1 MESGARPEPAS
12 AAGLESTVQPHLTS
26 RRELP
31 PGEIVGRYRIVRL
44 LGRGGMGS
52 VYFAERADEE
62 YQQSVALKVVEW
74 CPAFTD
80 LAGRFREERQILAR
94 LSHENIARLLDG
106 GQMQDGTPYL
116 VMEHIAGTRID
127 HYCKLRRPGIEA
139 RLRLMQQVCASVQYA
154 HQNLIIHRDLKPSN
168 ILVTDE
174 GVVKLLDFG
183 VAKLLSPDAGASSAT
198 QQIDRVLTPDHAS
211 PEQLLGQPVGTTSD
225 VYALGVLLYE
235 LLSGK
240 RPFEFANLSLSEI
253 TRIVGL
259 TTPAPPSTRLPVEAN
274 RRGVAVAELR
284 GDLDNIVLKAMHRDP
299 SRRYQTAA
307 ELAADIQ
314 NYLDGRPVQ
323 ARPDT
328 WTYRARKF
336 VRRNAWAVAG
346 ATASVLMISTLI
358 AFYTVRLSQERDI
371 AQRQRKVAD
380 TVAEFMIDVFRRATP
395 NETRGAEVSARDA
408 LDVAAARIDRDLA
421 NEPRVRLTLMRK
433 MGQAYSGLGLMPE
446 ALGLMERQVSLA
458 RTEFGE
464 TDVELAR
471 ALEALG
477 HIHHSMSKFT
487 LAEHAFSE
495 AELIRIRLGL
505 EHDAEWARL
514 LHSIA
519 SNLRAQQRFGD
530 AIEYHKRAERGARS
544 LPESE
549 HATLGNVLQGLAFTY
564 GESGNY
570 AEAERYAREALPLL
584 EGAIYEGHDLYANG
598 LNTLANILRRQFKLD
613 EAEPLFRRFVARQ
626 TEILGKNHFLVAR
639 AQNNLATL
647 LRAKGDY
654 TGAEQA
660 LLEALRIYE
669 TGREPDQL
677 DLAIAHHNLAG
688 VYREEGEYARA
699 LAHADQAI
707 AFKRSALGPGSPQ
720 LVSSLLERSGA
731 LRGQGELAAA
741 RVAFDEAESI
751 ASDRFDPQDPR
762 HLLVQL
768 ERGRLALESGETAAA
783 TRDLEEAI
791 ARLRTQDEAAR
802 LAEALCTLAESRA
815 SSGDV
820 LGARSLLD
828 EALTLRREIM
838 PPTHPLIVAVQA
850 RLRALD

>member
-1 MESGARPEPAS
+1 MEPGASPEPAND
-12 AAGLESTVQPHLTS
+12 AGLEPTVQQPVTTP

-52 VYFAERADEE
+52 VYYAERADEE
-62 YQQSVALKVVEW
+62 YQQSVALKIVEW
-74 CPAFTD
+74 CPAVTD
-80 LAGRFREERQILAR
+80 LAGRFRAERQILAR

-127 HYCKLRRPGIEA
+127 HYCKLRRLGTEA
-139 RLRLMQQVCASVQYA
+139 KLRLMQQVCASVQYA

-168 ILVTDE
+168 IMVTE
-174 GVVKLLDFG
+174 AGVVKLLDFG
-183 VAKLLSPDAGASSAT
+183 VAKLLSPEGASSLT

-211 PEQLLGQPVGTTSD
+211 PEQLLAQPVGTTSD

-253 TRIVGL
+253 SRIVGL
-259 TTPAPPSTRLPVEAN
+259 TSPAPPSARIPVETD
-274 RRGVAVAELR
+274 RRGLAAELR

-299 SRRYQTAA
+299 NRRYQTAA
-307 ELAADIQ
+307 ALAADIQ
-314 NYLDGRPVQ
+314 NYLEGRPVQ

-336 VRRNAWAVAG
+336 ARRNAWAVVG
-346 ATASVLMISTLI
+346 SMASVLMIGTLI
-358 AFYTVRLSQERDI
+358 AFYTVRLSEERDI
-371 AQRQRKVAD
+371 AERQRKAAD
-380 TVAEFMIDVFRRATP
+380 TVAEFMIDVFRRANP

-421 NEPRVRLTLMRK
+421 NEPRLRLSLMRK
-433 MGQAYSGLGLMPE
+433 MGQSYSGLGLMPE

-487 LAEHAFSE
+487 LAEHAFGE
-495 AELIRIRLGL
+495 AELIRMRLGL
-505 EHDAEWARL
+505 EYDAEWARL

-519 SNLRAQQRFGD
+519 SNLRAEQRFGD
-530 AIEYHKRAERGARS
+530 AIKYHKRAEAGARS

-549 HATLGNVLQGLAFTY
+549 RATLGNVLQGLAFTY

-584 EGAIYEGHDLYANG
+584 EGAIHEGHDLYANG

-613 EAEPLFRRFVARQ
+613 EAEQLFRRFVARQ

-654 TGAEQA
+654 QGAEQA
-660 LLEALRIYE
+660 LLEALRIYQS
-669 TGREPDQL
+669 GREPDQL

-688 VYREEGEYARA
+688 VYREQGEF
-699 LAHADQAI
+699 AHALEHADRAI
-707 AFKRSALGPGSPQ
+707 AFKRNALGPGSPQ
-720 LVSSLLERSGA
+720 LVSSLLERSAA
-731 LRGQGELAAA
+731 LRGRSELAAA
-741 RVAFDEAESI
+741 RIAFKEAESI
-751 ASDRFDPQDPR
+751 ATQRFDPNDRR
-762 HLLVQL
+762 HVLVKL
-768 ERGRLALESGETAAA
+768 ERGRLHLATGEKAAA
-783 TRDLEEAI
+783 NRDLEEAI
-791 ARLRTQDEAAR
+791 ASLRKQDETAR
-802 LAEALCTLAESRA
+802 LAEALCTLAELRA

-820 LGARSLLD
+820 ASARTLLD
-828 EALTLRREIM
+828 EAWTLRQKIM
-838 PPTHPLIVAVQA
+838 PPTHPAVVAVQVQ
-850 RLRALD
+850 LSALK